1 MTLNER
7 INILGAAFQIL
18 SSMAVSG
25 DNVDLMH
32 EAKVRIATVH
42 KDLVAEKEE
51 MKDRE
56 VEKKDAK

>member
-7 INILGAAFQIL
+7 INTLGAAFQIL

-42 KDLVAEKEE
+42 KDLVAENNA

-56 VEKKDAK
+56 EAENNG